1 MADLSGFNAEEIEV
15 STSYDPVPPGWYP
28 AVITESEMR
37 DTRAGTGRYL
47 ALTLE
52 LVDCAYAGRR
62 VWTNLNLHNPNEK
75 AVEIAYRDLAS
86 ICRAIGIMQ
95 PRDSEDLHFKKLEV
109 KLAIQKDNADR
120 NECKGYRALENAAP
134 AAAAKSAAAP
144 KTSTPP
150 WKR

>member
-15 STSYDPVPPGWYP
+15 STSYDAIPPGWYP

-37 DTRAGTGRYL
+37 ETRAGTGQYL

-62 VWTNLNLHNPNEK
+62 VWTNLNLHNPNPK
-75 AVEIAYRDLAS
+75 AVEIAQRDLAS

-95 PRDSEDLHFKKLEV
+95 PRDSEDLHFRKLEV

-120 NECKGYRALENAAP
+120 NECKGYRALEGAAP
-134 AAAAKSAAAP
+134 AAAKSAAAP
-144 KTSTPP
+144 KAATPP

>member
-37 DTRAGTGRYL
+37 ETRAGTGQYL

-62 VWTNLNLHNPNEK
+62 VWTNLNLHNPNPK
-75 AVEIAYRDLAS
+75 AVEIAQRDLAS

-95 PRDSEDLHFKKLEV
+95 PRDSEDLHFRKLEV
-109 KLAIQKDNADR
+109 KLAIQRDNHDR
-120 NECKGYRALENAAP
+120 NECKGYRAVEGAAP
-134 AAAAKSAAAP
+134 AASKPAAAP

>member
-1 MADLSGFNAEEIEV
+1 MADLTGFNAEEIEV
-15 STSYDPVPPGWYP
+15 STSYDAIPPGWYP

-37 DTRAGTGRYL
+37 DTRAGTGQYL

-52 LVDCAYAGRR
+52 LVDCAYSGRR
-62 VWTNLNLHNPNEK
+62 VWTNLNLHNPNAK
-75 AVEIAYRDLAS
+75 AVEIAHRDLAS

-95 PRDSEDLHFKKLEV
+95 PRDSEDLHFRKFEV
-109 KLAIQKDNADR
+109 KLAIQKDNPER
-120 NECKGYRALENAAP
+120 NECKGYRAIESAAP
-134 AAAAKSAAAP
+134 AAAAKPAAP

>member
-1 MADLSGFNAEEIEV
+1 MADLTGFNAEEIEV
-15 STSYDPVPPGWYP
+15 STSYDAIPPGWYP

-37 DTRAGTGRYL
+37 ETRAGTGQYL

-62 VWTNLNLHNPNEK
+62 VWTNLNLHNPNPK
-75 AVEIAYRDLAS
+75 AVEIAHRDLAS
-86 ICRAIGIMQ
+86 ICRAIGVMQ
-95 PRDSEDLHFKKLEV
+95 PRDSEDLHFRKFEV
-109 KLAIQKDNADR
+109 KLAVQKDNADR
-120 NECKGYRALENAAP
+120 NEAKGYRALEGAAP
-134 AAAAKSAAAP
+134 AAKPAAAP

>member
-15 STSYDPVPPGWYP
+15 STSYDAIPPGWYP

-37 DTRAGTGRYL
+37 ETRAGTGQYL

-62 VWTNLNLHNPNEK
+62 VWTNLNLHNPNPK
-75 AVEIAYRDLAS
+75 AVEIAHRDLAS
-86 ICRAIGIMQ
+86 ICRAIGMMQ
-95 PRDSEDLHFKKLEV
+95 PGKSENMHFKKFEV
-109 KLAIQKDNADR
+109 KLAIQRDNADR
-120 NECKGYRALENAAP
+120 NECKGYRALESAAP
-134 AAAAKSAAAP
+134 AAAKSATAP

>member
-1 MADLSGFNAEEIEV
+1 MADLTGFNAEEIEV
-15 STSYDPVPPGWYP
+15 STSYDAIPPGWYP

-109 KLAIQKDNADR
+109 KLAIQRDNPER
-120 NECKGYRALENAAP
+120 NEAKGYRSLEGAAF
-134 AAAAKSAAAP
+134 AAKVAALKPA
-144 KTSTPP
+144 TSTPP

>member
-15 STSYDPVPPGWYP
+15 STSYDAIPPGWYP

-37 DTRAGTGRYL
+37 ETRAGTGQYL

-62 VWTNLNLHNPNEK
+62 VWTNLNLRNPNAK
-75 AVEIAYRDLAS
+75 AVEIAQRDLAS

-95 PRDSEDLHFKKLEV
+95 PRDSEDLHFRKFEV

-120 NECKGYRALENAAP
+120 NECKGYRAVEVAAP
-134 AAAAKSAAAP
+134 AASKPAAP